1 MEPQAI
7 VSKGELTRGDIV
19 EAAYRL
25 FLEQGYHGTSM
36 RQIAQAAGIALGG
49 IYNHF
54 GSKEE
59 IFLSVLRDHHPYYE
73 VLPAMNAAQGDTVED
88 YVRDAANR
96 MVGTLE
102 KRQDFLNVM
111 FIELVEFKGQHIPY
125 LFDIVYPQLMEFGGR
140 FLRDQDRLRPIPL
153 PILVRAFIGLFIS
166 YVITDLLIGQKMP
179 PEMQEGALDHF
190 VDIYLQGILEKPVS
204 LNTTVAKASREQLG

>member
-1 MEPQAI
+1 MEQHAI
-7 VSKGELTRGDIV
+7 VTKGELTRGDIV

-25 FLEQGYHGTSM
+25 FMKQGYHGTSM

-54 GSKEE
+54 SSKEE
-59 IFLSVLRDHHPYYE
+59 IFLAVLHDHHPYYE
-73 VLPAMNAAQGDTVED
+73 VLPAMNAAQGDKVED
-88 YVRDAANR
+88 FVRDAAKR

-102 KRQDFLNVM
+102 KRQDFLNLV

-125 LFDIVYPQLMEFGGR
+125 LFDIVYPQLMEFAGR
-140 FLRDQDRLRPIPL
+140 FLEDRDRLRPIPVPL
-153 PILVRAFIGLFIS
+153 LLRAYIGLFFS

-179 PEMQEGALDHF
+179 PEMQAGALDHF
-190 VDIYLQGILEKPVS
+190 VDIYLHGILEEPTV
-204 LNTTVAKASREQLG
+204 LNPQVV